1 MNSIETQVSPL
12 RQRMLE
18 DMTMR
23 KLRADTQRDY
33 IRAVKK
39 LDNFLDKPLTAA
51 TREDMR
57 RFQLHLI
64 ESKTSPGTLNAT
76 VSGVRFLYQVTLDK
90 REIVRPLSRV
100 PVPRKL
106 PIVLTVEEVT
116 RLIDVASP
124 KYQAAFSIA
133 YGAGLRISEVVNLK
147 SSDIDSQRMCIHVE
161 QGKGRKDRY
170 ALLSP
175 VLLEKLRDW
184 WRYGKAHHL
193 LLNDGW
199 LFPGQNP
206 VNHLSDRTLSYA
218 CRLAAKDAG
227 IEKRVTM
234 HLLRHSFAT
243 HLLEQRVDIRVIQV
257 LLGHSKLET
266 TSVYTH
272 VATDLL
278 RQVISPL
285 DAVQTLNPD
294 V

>member
-1 MNSIETQVSPL
+1 
-12 RQRMLE
+12 
-18 DMTMR
+18 
-23 KLRADTQRDY
+23 
-33 IRAVKK
+33 
-39 LDNFLDKPLTAA
+39 
-51 TREDMR
+51 MR

-64 ESKTSPGTLNAT
+64 DCKTSPATLNAT

-90 REIVRPLSRV
+90 QAVVRPLSRV
-100 PVPRKL
+100 PLPRKL

-175 VLLEKLRDW
+175 VLLAKLRDW
-184 WRYGKAHHL
+184 WRYGKAQHL
-193 LLNDGW
+193 LLNGGW

-218 CRLAAKDAG
+218 CRMAAKEAG

-266 TSVYTH
+266 TTVYTH

-285 DAVQTLNPD
+285 DAVKSLNPD
-294 V
+294 T

>member
-234 HLLRHSFAT
+234 HLL
-243 HLLEQRVDIRVIQV
+243 
-257 LLGHSKLET
+257 
-266 TSVYTH
+266 
-272 VATDLL
+272 
-278 RQVISPL
+278 
-285 DAVQTLNPD
+285 
-294 V
+294 